1 MKQSYPCQKCLRQF
15 DNKVNVGAEMKT
27 GGMPVVADYSRS
39 AHPPARGQTAASDS
53 IRSQSGTLSTRI
65 YLSES
70 YRTDHSLPQEL
81 YRSPHLPTIA
91 ALFELEV
98 DFAPPFAIK
107 CGYDEGVAVAV
118 VRAKMINKRPAE
130 KGPA

>member
-39 AHPPARGQTAASDS
+39 AYQAARGQTAASDS
-53 IRSQSGTLSTRI
+53 ISGPSGRLSGQI

-70 YRTDHSLPQEL
+70 FWTDHSLPQEL
-81 YRSPHLPTIA
+81 YRYPHLPTIA
-91 ALFELEV
+91 ALFELDV

-118 VRAKMINKRPAE
+118 VRAKMINKCPAE